1 METPGSNLRFAVGSY
16 TVLGGEGITI
26 CSLNTHTLEA
36 EVVSRQRVDNP
47 SFLCITPDGGHI
59 YAVGESGSC
68 SAVHHLLVGCRT
80 SALTVEESVPAAL
93 DPCHILMLSQRTI
106 AIASY
111 SDGAVELFDVAP
123 HSGTLGKP
131 AQTVH
136 FDESGPSPRQKS
148 SHIHFCAITPDKAW
162 LVADDLG
169 GDCVHILKIQ
179 RQPDGTARLSQHGKV
194 AVSPGAGPRHICF
207 SANGKFA
214 YLITE
219 LTDQVMAFAYSD
231 GQMRLIQSLRSAR
244 RPAHASGHIMVH
256 PGGKWLYASVRR
268 ADDGIATYHIE
279 ADGKLREV
287 GYTHTGLH
295 PRHFAITPC
304 GTLLLCACRD
314 SDTIEIYKINPH
326 DGTLENSRRHIKVAK
341 AVCIKFFNK
350 KD

>member
-1 METPGSNLRFAVGSY
+1 MNHSSSNVTFAVGTY
-16 TVLGGEGITI
+16 TVLGGEGIII
-26 CSLNTHTLEA
+26 CSLNTRTLETK
-36 EVVSRQRVDNP
+36 VVSRQRVDNP
-47 SFLCITPDGGHI
+47 SSLCITPDGGHI
-59 YAVGESGSC
+59 YAVGESGSS
-68 SAVHHLLVGCRT
+68 SAVHHLTVSSRT
-80 SALTVEESVPAAL
+80 SALTVAESVPAAH

-131 AQTVH
+131 AQMVH
-136 FDESGPSPRQKS
+136 FDESGPSARQQS
-148 SHIHFCAITPDKAW
+148 SHIHFCAITPDKAY

-169 GDCVHILKIQ
+169 GDCMHILKIL
-179 RQPDGTARLSQHGKV
+179 RQPDGTARLSLHGKV
-194 AVSPGAGPRHICF
+194 TVSPGAGPRHICF
-207 SANGKFA
+207 STDGKFA

-219 LTDQVMAFAYSD
+219 LTDEVMAFAYCD
-231 GQMRLIQSLRSAR
+231 GQLRLIQSVTVAR
-244 RPAHASGHIMVH
+244 RPAHASGHIMAH

-287 GYTHTGLH
+287 GYTLTGLH

-341 AVCIKFFNK
+341 AVCIKFFNA
-350 KD
+350 